1 MLIFAYEGK
10 LGPHILVTASASAFD
25 FTRVARSDDA
35 KVIHKATSDL
45 ERLAATPT
53 MSSRFVRR

>member
-1 MLIFAYEGK
+1 MLIFGYEVE
-10 LGPHILVTASASAFD
+10 LDAHILVTGAACASD
-25 FTRVARSDDA
+25 FTRVARSDDS
-35 KVIHKATSDL
+35 KLICKATSDL